1 MTSGTEDEMWHG
13 PVADDGDPLPVID
26 RRVQF
31 TGRIWSIVSDDVD
44 FGTSVATRDVQLHP
58 GAVAVIA
65 LDESDRVLLIRQ
77 YRHPV
82 GRWLFEPPAG
92 LLDEP
97 GEPEWQTA
105 ARELAEETG
114 YSAEQWNVLVDLFL
128 SPGGSSEAIRVYL
141 ARGLSL
147 VPGGRPHTGE
157 AEESHLPRVWVDL
170 DDARGLVL
178 SGRIGSPSAV
188 SGILAAWAS
197 RESGWGSLR
206 PIDEPWPAREH
217 LLRTGRIGPGRPSED
232 H

>member
-1 MTSGTEDEMWHG
+1 
-13 PVADDGDPLPVID
+13 VID

-31 TGRIWSIVSDDVD
+31 TGKVWSIISDDVD

-105 ARELAEETG
+105 ARELVEETG
-114 YSAEQWNVLVDLFL
+114 YSAEEWNVLVDLFL

-147 VPGGRPHTGE
+147 VPGGRPQTGE

-170 DDARGLVL
+170 DEAQDLVL

-197 RESGWGSLR
+197 RESGWNSLR
-206 PIDEPWPAREH
+206 PIDEPWLAREH
-217 LLRTGRIGPGRPSED
+217 LLGTGRVGPGRPSGD

>member
-1 MTSGTEDEMWHG
+1 MTAGPEDELWQG
-13 PVADDGDPLPVID
+13 RVADDGDPLPVID

-31 TGRIWSIVSDDVD
+31 TGKVWSIVSDDVD

-65 LDESDRVLLIRQ
+65 LDQADRVLLIRQ

-114 YSAEQWNVLVDLFL
+114 YSAADWAVLVDLFL
-128 SPGGSSEAIRVYL
+128 SPGGSSEAIRIYL
-141 ARGLSL
+141 ARELTL

-170 DDARGLVL
+170 DEARDLVL

-188 SGILAAWAS
+188 SGILAAWTS
-197 RESGWGSLR
+197 RESGWSSLR
-206 PIDEPWPAREH
+206 PIDDPWPARAA
-217 LLRTGRIGPGRPSED
+217 LVAQDRIYRSRPSGA
-232 H
+232 